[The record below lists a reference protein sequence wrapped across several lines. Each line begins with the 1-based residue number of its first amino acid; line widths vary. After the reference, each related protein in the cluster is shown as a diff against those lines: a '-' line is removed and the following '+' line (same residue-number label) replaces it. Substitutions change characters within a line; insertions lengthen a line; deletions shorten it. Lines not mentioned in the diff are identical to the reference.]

1 MWAIYDDARFL
12 LYRNQPGYHL
22 LMPQSWFDLASDARK
37 AANRMVSDHYRS
49 SIARAYYAAYSKVT
63 HALAGAPGVS
73 FPANR
78 EGPNHPGETGTG
90 GIRRLIE
97 TSMPDMD
104 QPRRVKLSEL
114 IGRLYTMRIF
124 ADYRPS
130 VEVDDRDA
138 RDAISIM
145 NTVFDSF

>member
-1 MWAIYDDARFL
+1 
-12 LYRNQPGYHL
+12 
-22 LMPQSWFDLASDARK
+22 MPQSWFDLAGDARK
-37 AANRMVSDHYRS
+37 AANRLVGENYRS
-49 SIARAYYAAYSKVT
+49 CVARAYYAAYSRVSYVLSIT
-63 HALAGAPGVS
+63 PGVT

-78 EGPNHPGETGTG
+78 EGPNHPGEAGTG

-114 IGRLYTMRIF
+114 VGRLYTLRVF

-130 VEVDDRDA
+130 VEVAGREA

-145 NTVFDSF
+145 NTIFDWF

>member
-1 MWAIYDDARFL
+1 
-12 LYRNQPGYHL
+12 
-22 LMPQSWFDLASDARK
+22 MPQSWFDLASDARK
-37 AANRMVSDHYRS
+37 AANGLVSNRYRS
-49 SIARAYYAAYSKVT
+49 CVARAYYAAYSKVT
-63 HALAGAPGVS
+63 HALAAAPGVS
-73 FPANR
+73 FPPNR

-114 IGRLYTMRIF
+114 IGRLYTLRVF

-130 VEVDDRDA
+130 VEVEGRDA
-138 RDAISIM
+138 REAVSIM
-145 NTVFDSF
+145 NTIFDSF